1 VNIDAIKMNR
11 FLTILFCVV
20 FLFSCES
27 QKKTTTTVNE
37 TKQPVIPDDIVI
49 SPDIGPTVRDIQI
62 QWFEKGK
69 ALYKIHCG
77 DCHGIFTKG
86 KDGVPNFTQI
96 QIDNYNANA
105 LANPEQHTA
114 IRTMSLEQFN
124 YVMTFLRLRK
134 IKTQTGP

>member
-1 VNIDAIKMNR
+1 MYKYLI
-11 FLTILFCVV
+11 ILFCTII
-20 FLFSCES
+20 LFSCES
-27 QKKTTTTVNE
+27 QKKTASASGEE
-37 TKQPVIPDDIVI
+37 TKTTIPDDIVI
-49 SPDIGPTVRDIQI
+49 SPDIGPAVRDIQV

-86 KDGVPNFTQI
+86 KDGVPNFTQT

-134 IKTQTGP
+134 IKTDNKPVS

>member
-1 VNIDAIKMNR
+1 VNIDVLIMVR
-11 FLTILFCVV
+11 YLIILFCAI

-27 QKKTTTTVNE
+27 QKKTTTTANE
-37 TKQPVIPDDIVI
+37 TKQPVIPGDMVI
-49 SPDIGPTVRDIQI
+49 SPDIGPAVRDIQI

-69 ALYKIHCG
+69 ALYKVHCG

-86 KDGVPNFTQI
+86 KDGVPNFTQT

-114 IRTMSLEQFN
+114 IRTMSMEQFN

>member
-1 VNIDAIKMNR
+1 MLRNL
-11 FLTILFCVV
+11 FILCCFCI
-20 FLFSCES
+20 FSGCQS
-27 QKKTTTTVNE
+27 QKKTQALASEEKKV
-37 TKQPVIPDDIVI
+37 VIPDDIEI

-86 KDGVPNFTQI
+86 KDGVPNFTKI

-105 LANPEQHTA
+105 LANPGDHQA
-114 IRTMSLEQFN
+114 MKKMSTEQFN

-134 IKTQTGP
+134 IQ